1 VSAARAGALAGRSV
15 VVTGAG
21 RGIGRAIA
29 MALAAEGAHVLAA
42 ARTVGELTE
51 VVQGI
56 QQLGG
61 TAHAVRCDVSVAAE
75 VAELCRVAVTQ
86 HGPVDV
92 LVNNAGVVVRVEL
105 AELSED
111 AWDRTLDTN
120 LKGAFLCARAVLGG
134 PNGMIA
140 RRSGRIINVGSISS
154 TLGTPRLTAYCA
166 SKWGLLGLTKALA
179 EELRE
184 VGVSVTAVLPGSVN
198 TGMLVGS
205 GFEPN
210 MEPEDVARVVL
221 YLATGAPH
229 AMTGAGVEV
238 FG

>member
-1 VSAARAGALAGRSV
+1 MSPQPTLAGRSV

-29 MALAAEGAHVLAA
+29 SSLAAAGARVLAA
-42 ARTVGELTE
+42 ARTRSELSE
-51 VVQGI
+51 VVERI
-56 QQLGG
+56 RRAGG
-61 TAHAVRCDVSVAAE
+61 TAREVRCDVSVAAE
-75 VAELCRVAVTQ
+75 VQELFRIAESE
-86 HGPVDV
+86 HGPVEV
-92 LVNNAGVVVRVEL
+92 LVNNAGVVVRSEL
-105 AELSED
+105 ETLSED
-111 AWDRTLDTN
+111 EWDRTLDTN
-120 LKGAFLCARAVLGG
+120 LKGAFLCARAALRG
-134 PNGMIA
+134 PQGMVA

-184 VGVSVTAVLPGSVN
+184 AGVSVTAVLPGSVN
-198 TGMLVGS
+198 TAMLVGS
-205 GFEPN
+205 GFEAD
-210 MEPEDVARVVL
+210 MEPEEVARVVL
-221 YLATGAPH
+221 FLATEAPM

>member
-1 VSAARAGALAGRSV
+1 
-15 VVTGAG
+15 
-21 RGIGRAIA
+21 
-29 MALAAEGAHVLAA
+29 
-42 ARTVGELTE
+42 
-51 VVQGI
+51 
-56 QQLGG
+56 
-61 TAHAVRCDVSVAAE
+61 
-75 VAELCRVAVTQ
+75 
-86 HGPVDV
+86 
-92 LVNNAGVVVRVEL
+92 
-105 AELSED
+105 
-111 AWDRTLDTN
+111 
-120 LKGAFLCARAVLGG
+120 
-134 PNGMIA
+134 MIA